1 MNILLTGASSG
12 LGGSLLKRLSNC
24 SGMRIKVMVH
34 RTLIDIAGC
43 EPRQGDLDNPE
54 LLARAVDGVD
64 TVVHMAALTRSAKE
78 SEYFRVNVAGTQ
90 NLVNACILNGV
101 KRIIFISSRAT
112 SLGGG
117 GYSCSKLKAEE
128 CIKKSG
134 LDWLILRPSEVY
146 GQREGATINK
156 LIRWVQRY
164 PLVPIIGRGQA
175 KFSPIY
181 IDDLVSA
188 IERSILEKELNYK
201 TILLAGPEELTLN
214 ELVDRIAEYF
224 GVRRFKLHL
233 PVWLVII
240 AAKLLSSMG
249 MNILVPD
256 QVPRLLCSKE
266 RDIHKTSALIPY
278 APRKLEEGM
287 MAYLKDSKGCIF
299 K

>member
-54 LLARAVDGVD
+54 LLGRAVDGVD

-90 NLVNACILNGV
+90 NLLDACILNRV

-112 SLGGG
+112 SLDGG
-117 GYSCSKLKAEE
+117 GYSSSKLKAEE

-134 LDWLILRPSEVY
+134 LNWLILRPSEVY
-146 GQREGATINK
+146 GQRKGDTINK

-164 PLVPIIGRGQA
+164 PLVPIIGKGQA
-175 KFSPIY
+175 KLSPIY

-188 IERSILEKELNYK
+188 IEQSILEKELNYK

-287 MAYLKDSKGCIF
+287 MVYLKDSKG
-299 K
+299 